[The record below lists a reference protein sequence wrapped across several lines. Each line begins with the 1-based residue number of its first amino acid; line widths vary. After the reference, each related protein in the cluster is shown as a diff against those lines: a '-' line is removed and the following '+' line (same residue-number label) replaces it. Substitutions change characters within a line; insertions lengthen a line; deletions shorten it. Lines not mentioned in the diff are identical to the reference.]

1 MALGDNST
9 DPTKPK
15 QSSGGGILHAIDAA
29 GKNIGDFITGS
40 SANGSS
46 TDNLVNAGKD
56 VADAAKDAKV
66 GQGAV
71 DATASKDA
79 AGVTGTGSSS
89 PSSTPATLSTEGLK
103 EGTNYTY
110 KNGKLTEYTPPAATP
125 ATQNYGFDPLSMAT
139 IMSQS
144 IDPELASLNKQF
156 STDTKQNDATLAA
169 QVSAAQQ
176 AGVSP
181 AILDSLTAASANTTA
196 ANQAA
201 LIGNEK
207 AGIAGAPIDALV
219 TALGQSADAARL
231 AGYEAEYGQAANGSG
246 SSANSTAASVADLI
260 ASLGSQPSS

>member
-79 AGVTGTGSSS
+79 AGVTGRGSSS

-125 ATQNYGFDPLSMAT
+125 ATQNYGLDPLSMAT

-156 STDTKQNDATLAA
+156 ST
-169 QVSAAQQ
+169 
-176 AGVSP
+176 
-181 AILDSLTAASANTTA
+181 SANTNDKLLSTQLA
-196 ANQAA
+196 NDKSLGIPASSLALIQAGNQDVTGANQAA